1 MLTLGPQVTHKV
13 ENGGILR
20 TSIVAKPTEK
30 TPIMLTQH
38 IYWNLDAFQG
48 ADDVLAYNLRVDGS
62 RVVAVDSNAVP
73 TGEFID
79 VEGTPLD
86 FRKTQAIGARWDKTI
101 DLCGSGTWAV

>member
-1 MLTLGPQVTHKV
+1 
-13 ENGGILR
+13 
-20 TSIVAKPTEK
+20 
-30 TPIMLTQH
+30 MLTQH

-86 FRKTQAIGARWDKTI
+86 FRKTRAIGARWDKTI